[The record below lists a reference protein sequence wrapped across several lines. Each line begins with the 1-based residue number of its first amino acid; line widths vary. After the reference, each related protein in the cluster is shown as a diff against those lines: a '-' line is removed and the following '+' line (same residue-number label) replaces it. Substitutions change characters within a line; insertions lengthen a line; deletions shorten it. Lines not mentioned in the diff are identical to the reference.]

1 MRSMRRFLR
10 VGLVAIFL
18 GVVAVV
24 SACGDDACDSSKC
37 AAGNKCLALN
47 GITGCRKT
55 CSSNTDPA
63 TSCPVNYTCTDPLT
77 GGSPFCVAIQAQ
89 ITPKDAGQWGF
100 GCLANLGADNP
111 ACDSAQAFYC
121 YGESPT
127 DANAYCTRYDCTADN
142 ECGAGFWCATIN
154 KQPSVLAAA
163 RGAVGATQ
171 RVCLRRAYCATC
183 KADVDC
189 PTTKGIAQHCI
200 VDAAG
205 ASVCTP
211 ECDDTSNCPNEA
223 QCANAG
229 FAKKI
234 CYPRSTACV
243 GAGTLCSS
251 CRSDADCKDGACVKG
266 EFTTERSCATR
277 AISCSDCPSSVAS
290 PKRTVACSSKGSD
303 SLPASYCTGVYAL
316 GGTAG
321 SDIGCW
327 TPDR

>member
-1 MRSMRRFLR
+1 MESMRGFLR
-10 VGLVAIFL
+10 VGLVAVVVV
-18 GVVAVV
+18 VVAVV
-24 SACGDDACDSSKC
+24 AACGDDGCDSSKC
-37 AAGNKCLALN
+37 AKGNQCLALA
-47 GITGCRKT
+47 GDTQCRKT
-55 CSSNTDPA
+55 CSSNTDPS
-63 TSCPVNYTCTDPLT
+63 TSCPVGYTCTDTLSGAP
-77 GGSPFCVAIQAQ
+77 PFCVAQKAQ
-89 ITPKDAGQWGF
+89 IKAKDSGQWGF

-111 ACDSAQAFYC
+111 ACDTAQSFYC

-127 DANAYCTRYDCTADN
+127 DANAYCTRYDCTADD
-142 ECGAGFWCATIN
+142 ECGPGFWCATIN
-154 KQPSVLAAA
+154 KQPNVLSAA
-163 RGAVGATQ
+163 RAAVGATQ
-171 RVCLRRAYCATC
+171 QVCLRRAYCATC

-205 ASVCTP
+205 ASVCAP

-234 CYPRSTACV
+234 CYPRAQSCV
-243 GAGTLCSS
+243 GDGTLCSP

-277 AISCSDCPSSVAS
+277 ADSCSACPRTVANPERS
-290 PKRTVACSSKGSD
+290 VACSSKGSD
-303 SLPASYCTGVYAL
+303 SIPASYCTGVYAL